1 MIIQSAMSFATEMVA
16 HDFIPR
22 EQAIGRA
29 GVGPLRRVT
38 LAEFLHDF
46 DNSDQDSESAEA
58 DIDSDID
65 S

>member
-1 MIIQSAMSFATEMVA
+1 MSLATEVVA

-29 GVGPLRRVT
+29 GVGSLRRVT

-46 DNSDQDSESAEA
+46 DNSYQDSEPAET
-58 DIDSDID
+58 DIDSEID